1 MLKRIKKLLGLY
13 QPDNVTVYP
22 YRSYGSGRH
31 LYVKGRVLDNK
42 PLLFRQRQSFLRTLL
57 NAIVQFNTLEIPD
70 ADVVLNV
77 GAMRFQTRSDKKG
90 YFLFDLLLSQDISML
105 ADAEGWVE
113 FWVFAPDFQTE
124 AQAHA
129 GELLIPAVEADFGII
144 SDIDDTI
151 LKTGVTSLLKWRLLF
166 NSFFVNAFKR
176 QPLEGS
182 EQTYRALHKGVA
194 GQEKNP
200 VFYLSNSPWNLYAY
214 LQEFLDHRAFPKG
227 PLLLRSF
234 NSMFQR
240 LAADEKPHKQREIIN
255 LLQSYP
261 ELPFILIGDS
271 GEHDAS
277 IYTDIAAQYPDR
289 VLCIYLRTVNHRKRM
304 KRVRSIVDKHTS
316 TPLLLIHQ
324 SGELLADAKARGSVS
339 DI

>member
-1 MLKRIKKLLGLY
+1 MLKRIQKLFGLY
-13 QPDNVTVYP
+13 KPKHVTVYP
-22 YRSYGSGRH
+22 YRSYGSGGH

-42 PLLFRQRQSFLRTLL
+42 PMLFRQRQSFVRTLV
-57 NAIVQFNTLEIPD
+57 NALVQFNTLEIPD
-70 ADVVLNV
+70 ARVVLKV
-77 GAMRFQTRSDKKG
+77 GAMEFRTRADRKG
-90 YFLFDLLLSQDISML
+90 YFLFDLMLTTDISTL
-105 ADAEGWVE
+105 ADAEGWVG
-113 FWVFAPDFQTE
+113 FRTFAPDFQTE
-124 AQAHA
+124 AQASE
-129 GELLIPAVEADFGII
+129 GELLIPAADADFGII

-182 EQTYRALHKGVA
+182 EEVYRELHKGVN
-194 GQEKNP
+194 GKEQNP

-214 LQEFLDHRAFPKG
+214 LQQFLDHRAFPKG

-255 LLQSYP
+255 LLESYP
-261 ELPFILIGDS
+261 ELRFILIGDS

-277 IYTDIAAQYPDR
+277 IYTDIAAQFPDR
-289 VLCIYLRTVNHRKRM
+289 ILCIYLRTVNHRRRM
-304 KRVRSIVDKHTS
+304 KRVRGIVDAYES
-316 TPLLLIHQ
+316 TPLLLVHR
-324 SGELLADAKARGSVS
+324 SAELIADAQSRGYV
-339 DI
+339 